1 MDKLP
6 RVIATSVV
14 RSAHQG
20 ESHGGVY
27 LIDLNSGQYNQVIDW
42 NDDSIN
48 WEGRGGDRGLRG
60 IAFHNNRV
68 FLAASDEIF
77 VYDTAF
83 NRLNSYR
90 NQYLQRC
97 HEISCHENT
106 LYLTSTDLNSVL
118 EFDLTTNVFA
128 RGYTISRDKKVMLSL
143 FRRIANSAS
152 AAFQITFF
160 DPNNTNGPRVGPDS
174 GSLHINNVSQH
185 DDLITISGTA
195 IESLLELKQKTLL
208 EYAPLPRRTH
218 NAAIYKD
225 GIIYNDTGSNRLVI
239 ADRKNRIKQSFDVPK
254 YEPSTLSNAHLPD
267 DHARQGFARGLCL
280 YGDDVV
286 IGGSSPSTVS
296 AYSLATGRRISSINI
311 SKDIRNCIHGLEVWP
326 E

>member
-1 MDKLP
+1 M
-6 RVIATSVV
+6 R
-14 RSAHQG
+14 
-20 ESHGGVY
+20 
-27 LIDLNSGQYNQVIDW
+27 
-42 NDDSIN
+42 
-48 WEGRGGDRGLRG
+48 
-60 IAFHNNRV
+60 
-68 FLAASDEIF
+68 
-77 VYDTAF
+77 
-83 NRLNSYR
+83 
-90 NQYLQRC
+90 
-97 HEISCHENT
+97 
-106 LYLTSTDLNSVL
+106 
-118 EFDLTTNVFA
+118 
-128 RGYTISRDKKVMLSL
+128 SL
-143 FRRIANSAS
+143 FRRIANPAS

-185 DDLITISGTA
+185 DGLITISGTA
-195 IESLLELKQKTLL
+195 IESLLELKQKRLL

-254 YEPSTLSNAHLPD
+254 YEPSTLSNAHLPN

-296 AYSLATGRRISSINI
+296 AHSLATGKRISSINI

-326 E
+326 G

>member
-1 MDKLP
+1 MNKLP
-6 RVIATSVV
+6 KVIATSVV

-27 LIDLNSGQYNQVIDW
+27 LIDLDSGHYDQVIDW

-60 IAFHNNRV
+60 IAFHNDRV

-90 NQYLQRC
+90 NPYLQRC
-97 HEISCHENT
+97 HEISSSGNT

-118 EFDLTTNVFA
+118 EFDLTKNIFA
-128 RGYTISRDKKVMLSL
+128 RGYSIGRDKKAIPTLL
-143 FRRIANSAS
+143 RRIANPPS

-160 DPNNTNGPRVGPDS
+160 DPNDTNGPRVGQDS
-174 GSLHINNVSQH
+174 GSLHINNVRPHEGS
-185 DDLITISGTA
+185 ITISGTA
-195 IESLLELKQKTLL
+195 IGSLLELKQETLL
-208 EYAPLPRRTH
+208 EYAPLPRKTH

-225 GIIYNDTGSNRLVI
+225 GIIYNDTAANRVVI
-239 ADRKNRIKQSFDVPK
+239 ADKKNRIKQSFNVPE
-254 YEPSTLSNAHLPD
+254 YEASTLTNSHLPN

-280 YGDDVV
+280 YGDDVI

-326 E
+326 G

>member
-6 RVIATSVV
+6 TVIATSVV
-14 RSAHQG
+14 RSTHQG

-27 LIDLNSGQYNQVIDW
+27 LSDLNSGQYNQVIDW

-60 IAFHNNRV
+60 IAFHNNLV

-118 EFDLTTNVFA
+118 EFDRTTSVFP
-128 RGYTISRDKKVMLSL
+128 RGYPISRDKKVMLSL
-143 FRRIANSAS
+143 FRRIANSES
-152 AAFQITFF
+152 AAFQIPFF
-160 DPNNTNGPRVGPDS
+160 DPNNTN
-174 GSLHINNVSQH
+174 
-185 DDLITISGTA
+185 
-195 IESLLELKQKTLL
+195 
-208 EYAPLPRRTH
+208 
-218 NAAIYKD
+218 
-225 GIIYNDTGSNRLVI
+225 
-239 ADRKNRIKQSFDVPK
+239 
-254 YEPSTLSNAHLPD
+254 
-267 DHARQGFARGLCL
+267 
-280 YGDDVV
+280 
-286 IGGSSPSTVS
+286 
-296 AYSLATGRRISSINI
+296 
-311 SKDIRNCIHGLEVWP
+311 
-326 E
+326 

>member
-1 MDKLP
+1 MTPLSTAS
-6 RVIATSVV
+6 ILTAINTCSVV
-14 RSAHQG
+14 TKSA
-20 ESHGGVY
+20 V
-27 LIDLNSGQYNQVIDW
+27 D
-42 NDDSIN
+42 
-48 WEGRGGDRGLRG
+48 
-60 IAFHNNRV
+60 
-68 FLAASDEIF
+68 
-77 VYDTAF
+77 
-83 NRLNSYR
+83 
-90 NQYLQRC
+90 
-97 HEISCHENT
+97 ENT

-152 AAFQITFF
+152 AAFQIIFF

-208 EYAPLPRRTH
+208 EYAPLPRKTH

-225 GIIYNDTGSNRLVI
+225 GIIYNDTASNRLVI

-254 YEPSTLSNAHLPD
+254 YELSTLSNAHLPD
-267 DHARQGFARGLCL
+267 DHARQGFAPGPLFIWRRCGYGRVHPHPPFPPTAWPQEGGLAALIFQKISATAFMASKC
-280 YGDDVV
+280 GQNKSHV
-286 IGGSSPSTVS
+286 IMGTFSVDLRVADFS
-296 AYSLATGRRISSINI
+296 
-311 SKDIRNCIHGLEVWP
+311 
-326 E
+326 

>member
-27 LIDLNSGQYNQVIDW
+27 LIDLNSGQYDQVIDW

-60 IAFHNNRV
+60 IAFHNN
-68 FLAASDEIF
+68 
-77 VYDTAF
+77 
-83 NRLNSYR
+83 
-90 NQYLQRC
+90 
-97 HEISCHENT
+97 
-106 LYLTSTDLNSVL
+106 
-118 EFDLTTNVFA
+118 
-128 RGYTISRDKKVMLSL
+128 
-143 FRRIANSAS
+143 
-152 AAFQITFF
+152 
-160 DPNNTNGPRVGPDS
+160 
-174 GSLHINNVSQH
+174 
-185 DDLITISGTA
+185 
-195 IESLLELKQKTLL
+195 
-208 EYAPLPRRTH
+208 
-218 NAAIYKD
+218 
-225 GIIYNDTGSNRLVI
+225 DTGSNRLVI

-254 YEPSTLSNAHLPD
+254 NEPSTLSNAHLPN

-326 E
+326 G